1 MKKILITGGTGFV
14 GKALVPAL
22 QSEYD
27 IEVAGSHN
35 MKSKILDWEREYDY
49 IIHMAVKTAAGGYC
63 QNHSG
68 EQFVIN
74 SDINN
79 TFFHGWKNYFPKA
92 KVVTFGSSC
101 GYDANVEKT
110 ESNYLKGEAEP
121 GYEVYGNIKRHLLIG
136 CQAVNKEYGMQF
148 SYLIPSTL
156 YGPNYE
162 LNDRHFIFDLIR
174 KIVDAKQNGG
184 EVVLWG
190 DGYQRRE
197 LIYIDDAVKIIKQAL
212 HWDLQVC
219 NLSSG
224 QDYSIRDYAQ
234 TICNIVD
241 YDFNSIKFDTNQ
253 FVGSL
258 SKKMIN
264 THLTDFQFTSL
275 EEGLR
280 KTIEYYVSRSSS
292 SK

>member
-14 GKALVPAL
+14 GRALVPAL
-22 QSEYD
+22 KSEYD
-27 IEVAGSHN
+27 VEVASSQD
-35 MKSKILDWEREYDY
+35 MKSKLFDCGQNYDY

-68 EQFVIN
+68 EQFLVN
-74 SDINN
+74 TDINN
-79 TFFHGWKNYFPKA
+79 AFFQGWKNCFPNA
-92 KVVTFGSSC
+92 KVITFGSSC
-101 GYDANVEKT
+101 GYDANIEKT
-110 ESNYLKGEAEP
+110 EANYLKGEAEP
-121 GYEVYGNIKRHLLIG
+121 GYEVYGNIKRNLLVG
-136 CQAVNKEYGMQF
+136 CQAMEKEYGMKY

-162 LNDRHFIFDLIR
+162 LDDRHFIFDLIR

-197 LIYIDDAVKIIKQAL
+197 LIYIDDAVKIIKHAL
-212 HWDLQVC
+212 TWNLKIC

-234 TICNIVD
+234 TICDIVG

-264 THLTDFQFTSL
+264 TNLTAIDFTPL
-275 EEGLR
+275 EDGLR

>member
-14 GKALVPAL
+14 GKALVPIL
-22 QSEYD
+22 KLEYD
-27 IEVAGSHN
+27 VEVADSHN
-35 MKSKILDWEREYDY
+35 MKGKLFDCGREYDY

-68 EQFVIN
+68 EQFLIN
-74 SDINN
+74 TDINN
-79 TFFHGWKNYFPKA
+79 AFFQGWKNCFPKA

-136 CQAVNKEYGMQF
+136 CQAMNKEYSMQF

-212 HWDLQVC
+212 TWNLQLC

-234 TICNIVD
+234 TICNIVN

-264 THLTDFQFTSL
+264 THLTDFQFTPL

>member
-1 MKKILITGGTGFV
+1 MKRILITGGTGFV

-22 QSEYD
+22 KAEHEV
-27 IEVAGSHN
+27 EVADSHN
-35 MKSKILDWEREYDY
+35 MKGKLFDCGREYDY

-63 QNHSG
+63 QNHGG
-68 EQFVIN
+68 EQFLIN
-74 SDINN
+74 TDINN
-79 TFFHGWKNYFPKA
+79 AFFQGWRNCFPNA

-101 GYDANVEKT
+101 GYDANIEKT

-136 CQAVNKEYGMQF
+136 CQAMNKEYGMQF

-212 HWDLQVC
+212 TWNLQVC

-234 TICNIVD
+234 TICNIVG
-241 YDFNSIKFDTNQ
+241 YDFDTIKFDTNQ

>member
-1 MKKILITGGTGFV
+1 MKRILITGGTGFV
-14 GKALVPAL
+14 GKSLIPAL
-22 QSEYD
+22 KTEYE
-27 IEVAGSHN
+27 IEVADSYN
-35 MKSKILDWEREYDY
+35 MKGKLFDCGREYDY

-63 QNHSG
+63 QNHGG
-68 EQFVIN
+68 EQFLIN
-74 SDINN
+74 TDINN
-79 TFFHGWKNYFPKA
+79 AFFQGWKNCFPKA

-136 CQAVNKEYGMQF
+136 CQAMNKEYDMQF

-156 YGPNYE
+156 YGPNYD
-162 LNDRHFIFDLIR
+162 LNDKHFIFDLIK

-190 DGYQRRE
+190 GGYQRRE

-212 HWDLQVC
+212 TWNLQIC

-224 QDYSIRDYAQ
+224 QDYSIREYAQ
-234 TICNIVD
+234 MICNIVG
-241 YDFNSIKFDTNQ
+241 YDFNTIKFDTNQ

-264 THLTDFQFTSL
+264 THLADFQFTSL

>member
-1 MKKILITGGTGFV
+1 MKRILITGGTGFV

-22 QSEYD
+22 KTEYEV
-27 IEVAGSHN
+27 EVADSHN
-35 MKSKILDWEREYDY
+35 MKGKLFDCGREYDY

-68 EQFVIN
+68 EQFLIN
-74 SDINN
+74 TDINN
-79 TFFHGWKNYFPKA
+79 AFFQGWKNCFPSA

-121 GYEVYGNIKRHLLIG
+121 GYEVYGNIKRHLLVG
-136 CQAVNKEYGMQF
+136 CQAMNKEYGMQF

-174 KIVDAKQNGG
+174 KIVDAKQNGS

-212 HWDLQVC
+212 TWNLQVC

-224 QDYSIRDYAQ
+224 QDYSIREYAQ
-234 TICNIVD
+234 TICNIVG
-241 YDFNSIKFDTNQ
+241 YDFNTIKFDTNQ

>member
-22 QSEYD
+22 KSEYD
-27 IEVAGSHN
+27 VEVASSQD
-35 MKSKILDWEREYDY
+35 MKSKLFDCGQNYDY

-68 EQFVIN
+68 EQFLVN
-74 SDINN
+74 TDINN
-79 TFFHGWKNYFPKA
+79 AFFQGWKNCFPNA
-92 KVVTFGSSC
+92 KVITFGSSC
-101 GYDANVEKT
+101 GYDADVEKT
-110 ESNYLKGEAEP
+110 EANYLKGEAEP
-121 GYEVYGNIKRHLLIG
+121 GYEVYGNIKRNLLVG
-136 CQAVNKEYGMQF
+136 CQAMEKEYGMKY

-197 LIYIDDAVKIIKQAL
+197 LIYIDDAVKIIKHAL
-212 HWDLQVC
+212 TWNLKIC

-264 THLTDFQFTSL
+264 TNLTAIDFTPL
-275 EEGLR
+275 EDGLR

>member
-14 GKALVPAL
+14 GRALVPAL
-22 QSEYD
+22 KSEYD
-27 IEVAGSHN
+27 VEVASSQD
-35 MKSKILDWEREYDY
+35 MKSKLFDCGQNYDY

-68 EQFVIN
+68 EQFLVN
-74 SDINN
+74 TDINN
-79 TFFHGWKNYFPKA
+79 AFFQGWKNCFPNA
-92 KVVTFGSSC
+92 KVITFGSSC
-101 GYDANVEKT
+101 GYDANIEKT
-110 ESNYLKGEAEP
+110 EANYLKGEAEP
-121 GYEVYGNIKRHLLIG
+121 GYEVYGNIKRNLLVG
-136 CQAVNKEYGMQF
+136 CQAMEKEYGMKY

-162 LNDRHFIFDLIR
+162 LDDRHFIFDLIR

-197 LIYIDDAVKIIKQAL
+197 LIYIDDAVKIIKHAL
-212 HWDLQVC
+212 TWNLKIC

-234 TICNIVD
+234 TICDIVG

-264 THLTDFQFTSL
+264 TNLTAIDFTSL
-275 EEGLR
+275 EDGLR

>member
-1 MKKILITGGTGFV
+1 
-14 GKALVPAL
+14 
-22 QSEYD
+22 
-27 IEVAGSHN
+27 
-35 MKSKILDWEREYDY
+35 
-49 IIHMAVKTAAGGYC
+49 
-63 QNHSG
+63 
-68 EQFVIN
+68 
-74 SDINN
+74 
-79 TFFHGWKNYFPKA
+79 
-92 KVVTFGSSC
+92 
-101 GYDANVEKT
+101 
-110 ESNYLKGEAEP
+110 
-121 GYEVYGNIKRHLLIG
+121 VYGNIKRHLLIG

-264 THLTDFQFTSL
+264 THLTDFQFTPL

>member
-14 GKALVPAL
+14 GRALVPAL
-22 QSEYD
+22 KSEYD
-27 IEVAGSHN
+27 VEVASSQD
-35 MKSKILDWEREYDY
+35 MKSKLFDCGQNYDY

-68 EQFVIN
+68 EQFLVN
-74 SDINN
+74 TDINN
-79 TFFHGWKNYFPKA
+79 AFFQGWKNCFPNA
-92 KVVTFGSSC
+92 KVITFGSSC
-101 GYDANVEKT
+101 GYDANIEKT
-110 ESNYLKGEAEP
+110 EANYLKGEAEP
-121 GYEVYGNIKRHLLIG
+121 GYEVYGNIKRNLLVG
-136 CQAVNKEYGMQF
+136 CQAMEKEYGMKY

-162 LNDRHFIFDLIR
+162 LDDRHFIFDLIR
-174 KIVDAKQNGG
+174 KIIDAKQNGG

-197 LIYIDDAVKIIKQAL
+197 LIYIDDAVKIIKHAL
-212 HWDLQVC
+212 TWNLKIC

-234 TICNIVD
+234 TICDIVG

-264 THLTDFQFTSL
+264 TNLTAIDFTPL
-275 EEGLR
+275 EDGLR

>member
-1 MKKILITGGTGFV
+1 MKRILITGGTGFV

-22 QSEYD
+22 KTEYEV
-27 IEVAGSHN
+27 EVADSHN
-35 MKSKILDWEREYDY
+35 MKGKLFDCSREYDY

-68 EQFVIN
+68 EQFLIN
-74 SDINN
+74 TDINN
-79 TFFHGWKNYFPKA
+79 AFFQGWKNCFPSA

-121 GYEVYGNIKRHLLIG
+121 GYEVYGNIKRHLLVG
-136 CQAVNKEYGMQF
+136 CQAMNKEYGMQF

-174 KIVDAKQNGG
+174 KIVDAKQNGS

-212 HWDLQVC
+212 TWNLQVC

-224 QDYSIRDYAQ
+224 QDYSIREYAQ
-234 TICNIVD
+234 TICNIVG
-241 YDFNSIKFDTNQ
+241 YDFNTIKFDTNQ

>member
-14 GKALVPAL
+14 GRALVPAL
-22 QSEYD
+22 KSEYD
-27 IEVAGSHN
+27 VEVASSQD
-35 MKSKILDWEREYDY
+35 MKSKLFDCGQNYDY

-68 EQFVIN
+68 EQFLVN
-74 SDINN
+74 TDINN
-79 TFFHGWKNYFPKA
+79 AFFQGWKNCFPNA
-92 KVVTFGSSC
+92 KVITFGSSC

-110 ESNYLKGEAEP
+110 EFNYLKGEVEP
-121 GYEVYGNIKRHLLIG
+121 GYEVYGNIKRNLLIG
-136 CQAVNKEYGMQF
+136 CRAMNDEYGMQYT
-148 SYLIPSTL
+148 YLIPSTL

-162 LNDRHFIFDLIR
+162 LDDRHFIFDLIR

-212 HWDLQVC
+212 TWTPQIC

-234 TICNIVD
+234 TICDIVG

-253 FVGSL
+253 FVGSI

-264 THLTDFQFTSL
+264 TCLTHFQFTPL